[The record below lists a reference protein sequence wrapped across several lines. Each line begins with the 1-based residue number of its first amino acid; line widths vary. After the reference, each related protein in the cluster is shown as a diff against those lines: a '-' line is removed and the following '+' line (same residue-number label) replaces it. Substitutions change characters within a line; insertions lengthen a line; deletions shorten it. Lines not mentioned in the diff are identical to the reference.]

1 MRDSGEEEV
10 QGLES
15 DKTKPIKRKA
25 LSSKLEANR
34 KATDA
39 ELTFS
44 LGVGICENT
53 EYGSKF

>member
-15 DKTKPIKRKA
+15 DKTKPIKRKT
-25 LSSKLEANR
+25 LPSKLKANG
-34 KATDA
+34 KDTDP
-39 ELTFS
+39 ELTCS

-53 EYGSKF
+53 GCGSKF

>member
-1 MRDSGEEEV
+1 MRDSGEV

-25 LSSKLEANR
+25 LSFKLEANR
-34 KATDA
+34 KDTDA